1 MNLQIIS
8 SELTQLTA
16 LVAEWTRHNKIPD
29 IEREIAL
36 DKLKTIYADLKLG
49 IVDDAAISEK
59 LAKDDDVSDR
69 KLQGLFFES
78 TEGKEVQQEKPL
90 RHRSTSA
97 FELEELIIPD
107 FPDFGG
113 RAKENEEKRLT
124 PEEAA
129 PILDAISNLAGSI
142 NRHAKPAELLDR
154 NGDEPILEIENPV
167 TVDLAKEAEPI
178 RMPKSAATTAATTVV
193 SPVAAPQNV
202 RMEERAKTGD
212 RRLGEMIA
220 SAKSSLNEVISPKG
234 HTDLA
239 SKLQQKPV
247 ADLHK
252 AISFNDKF
260 RLIRAL
266 FNGNGKAYDSAIGEL
281 NKCETLDEALIYIQ
295 ENYSWDASS
304 PEVNLL
310 VELLQRKFM

>member
-59 LAKDDDVSDR
+59 LAKVDDVSDR

-167 TVDLAKEAEPI
+167 TANFVKEAEPI
-178 RMPKSAATTAATTVV
+178 SMPKSAATTAAA
-193 SPVAAPQNV
+193 PVAAPQNV
-202 RMEERAKTGD
+202 RMEECAKTGD

-234 HTDLA
+234 QTDLA